1 MPMRRWVEATM
12 SEKEIN
18 FDIDVL
24 RTFIESMR
32 EQSLAKAAVIRGK
45 SPSTVTLQMQRLET
59 MLGVKMFAR
68 AGRGVLPTE
77 HAQRFLPYAEAI
89 VLANDQ
95 SIDAVAAPSV
105 EQIIRIA
112 VPADLAETWL
122 PPLLSAF
129 MSAHPGTSTETQVLR
144 NSEIIEMIES
154 SEVDVAL
161 HWMQNGNDPSVAPIA
176 TFPIEWMAAKSFSS
190 DPRRLLPIVV
200 LQSPCLFRDLGI
212 DELTKADEPTRIA
225 MATTGVT
232 GLWSAVAAGLGVT
245 CRVAVAAPQGVV
257 RYKDPR
263 LPDLGTI
270 DLALRTGETAPKSAT
285 ILKAYLADA
294 IRSLAR

>member
-1 MPMRRWVEATM
+1 M
-12 SEKEIN
+12 SEKETS

-32 EQSLAKAAVIRGK
+32 EHSLARAAVIRGK
-45 SPSTVTLQMQRLET
+45 SPSTVTLQIQRLET
-59 MLGVKMFAR
+59 TLGVKMFTK
-68 AGRGVLPTE
+68 AGRGVVPTD
-77 HAQRFLPYAEAI
+77 HARKLLPYAEAI
-89 VLANDQ
+89 ILANDQ
-95 SIDAVAAPSV
+95 GFEALASTGMGQTLKIAA
-105 EQIIRIA
+105 
-112 VPADLAETWL
+112 PADLAETWL

-144 NSEIIEMIES
+144 NSEIIELIEK

-161 HWMQNGNDPSVAPIA
+161 HWMQNATASSVKPVAN
-176 TFPIEWMAAKSFSS
+176 FPIEWMAVKSFSS
-190 DPRRLLPIVV
+190 DPQRALPIVV

-212 DELTKADEPTRIA
+212 GELSKAHRSSRIA

-245 CRVAVAAPQGVV
+245 CRVPVAAPEGIV
-257 RYKDPR
+257 RYRDPR

-270 DLALRTGETAPKSAT
+270 GLAVRTGDNAPASAT
-285 ILKAYLADA
+285 ILRTFLANA
-294 IRSLAR
+294 TRSLIR

>member
-1 MPMRRWVEATM
+1 MI
-12 SEKEIN
+12 EKEMN

-24 RTFIESMR
+24 RTFIESVR
-32 EQSLAKAAVIRGK
+32 ERSLAKAAVIRGK
-45 SPSTVTLQMQRLET
+45 SPSTVTLQMQRLEI

-77 HAQRFLPYAEAI
+77 HARKLLPYAEAI

-95 SIDAVAAPSV
+95 GMNAAASTGMDQV
-105 EQIIRIA
+105 IRIA

-122 PPLLSAF
+122 SPLLSAF

-144 NSEIIEMIES
+144 NSEIIEMIEG
-154 SEVDVAL
+154 SEVDLAL
-161 HWMQNGNDPSVAPIA
+161 HWMPNGMDASVEPIA
-176 TFPIEWMAAKSFSS
+176 TFPIEWMAARSFSS
-190 DPRRLLPIVV
+190 DPQRALPIVV

-212 DELTKADEPTRIA
+212 DELAKAHEPARVA

-263 LPDLGTI
+263 LPELGTI
-270 DLALRTGETAPKSAT
+270 GLALRTSESAPRSVT